1 MRHWSPDDV
10 EGAFRLFGDPEV
22 MRYVGDGRPHA
33 DHAYTRG
40 WIERAIAYDEK
51 HGICRWAVDEKES
64 GQLIGSC
71 GFMYPYKDD
80 DVDLGYY
87 FGRAYWGRGFA
98 AEIASA
104 CLKYGFET
112 LKLKQVSATVDVRHE
127 VSQHLLK
134 KLGFEFVKIIDND
147 DGTVDHYCLVVNPS
161 MREGQVDR
169 ST

>member
-1 MRHWSPDDV
+1 
-10 EGAFRLFGDPEV
+10 
-22 MRYVGDGRPHA
+22 
-33 DHAYTRG
+33 
-40 WIERAIAYDEK
+40 
-51 HGICRWAVDEKES
+51 
-64 GQLIGSC
+64 
-71 GFMYPYKDD
+71 MYPYKDD

-98 AEIASA
+98 TEIASA